1 MINASIQPSLTQI
14 VLISLTSSVDLKT
27 TCSTRVH
34 MRVVLSCG
42 RGVAQRRHSS
52 GLLGILVRRE
62 TADQTIA
69 IWQAG
74 RATSIKRQKFSI
86 LPVKHEGSSPAALSG
101 RDFTSPADLRRTTI
115 AHTPWLRLLVAGPS
129 L

>member
-1 MINASIQPSLTQI
+1 MIDVSIQPSLTQI
-14 VLISLTSSVDLKT
+14 VLIRLTSSVDLKT

-34 MRVVLSCG
+34 TRVVLSWT
-42 RGVAQRRHSS
+42 RGCTATAFL
-52 GLLGILVRRE
+52 GFAGILVRRE

-74 RATSIKRQKFSI
+74 RAILIMRQKFSI
-86 LPVKHEGSSPAALSG
+86 LPVKHEGSSLAVLSG